1 MNAGNPRETGRLR
14 LRRLTLDDAGLMLAI
29 WNDPAFIRYV
39 GDRGIRTLDQARV
52 TLEEGALRLFSEYGY
67 GPYRVALKS
76 DDTAV
81 GICGLF
87 RREEFDEP
95 DIGFSTLPEHCGRG
109 YAYEAACAVIEH
121 ARDDLGLRRLTAIVS
136 PENRASVSLIR
147 KLGFV
152 FERMHRMV
160 GDEDEVAIY
169 ALPLDDPRHASG
181 RSVC

>member
-1 MNAGNPRETGRLR
+1 MRKGRSESCY
-14 LRRLTLDDAGLMLAI
+14 T
-29 WNDPAFIRYV
+29 YV
-39 GDRGIRTLDQARV
+39 GDRGIRTLDEARV
-52 TLEEGALRLFSEYGY
+52 TLEEGALRLYSEYGY
-67 GPYRVALKS
+67 GPYRVALKA

-95 DIGFSTLPEHCGRG
+95 DLGFSILPEYCGRG

-121 ARDDLGLRRLTAIVS
+121 ARADLGLRRLTAIVA
-136 PENRASVSLIR
+136 PGNRPSVSLIR
-147 KLGFV
+147 KLGFA

-160 GDEDEVAIY
+160 GDQDDVAIY
-169 ALPLDDPRHASG
+169 ALPLDASGNASG